1 MYNLENAPSVLEER
15 SKSRLVN
22 ETISILEGKFGLPVR
37 VVGAK
42 SCSVTSGRAT
52 ISVAMSDLF
61 INGKLLEGIA
71 YIEAHHKGV
80 LLPEWELDKVYLDVF
95 RTGGNGKSVERIS
108 VWSAATSSPFTAQ
121 VPELSALRVAKKV
134 EPERSF

>member
-1 MYNLENAPSVLEER
+1 
-15 SKSRLVN
+15 
-22 ETISILEGKFGLPVR
+22 
-37 VVGAK
+37 
-42 SCSVTSGRAT
+42 
-52 ISVAMSDLF
+52 MSDLF
-61 INGKLLEGIA
+61 INGKLLEGTA